1 MNDDFQGRAL
11 AVLLQAKMRRDELS
25 LALLARRLVVGTSY
39 LSQLLRGVKSLAAV
53 NDEFLRASAE
63 YLEMPAV
70 LVYLLAGRL
79 QAPDFFVSP
88 VSWQHH
94 VDEALREVAA
104 SNVAAETAISSEMLM
119 ALPDAVKLLVVLLYE
134 RSEHVLLLPKRI
146 EASEI
151 EALGQSYVPFEV
163 RLHKSC

>member
-1 MNDDFQGRAL
+1 M
-11 AVLLQAKMRRDELS
+11 
-25 LALLARRLVVGTSY
+25 
-39 LSQLLRGVKSLAAV
+39 AAV
-53 NDEFLRASAE
+53 SDGFLRASAE
-63 YLEMPAV
+63 YLEIPVV

-79 QAPDFFVSP
+79 QAADFFVP
-88 VSWQHH
+88 PLSWQHH

-104 SNVAAETAISSEMLM
+104 SNIAAEPAVNSEMLL

-146 EASEI
+146 KASEI

-163 RLHKSC
+163 RWQKSG